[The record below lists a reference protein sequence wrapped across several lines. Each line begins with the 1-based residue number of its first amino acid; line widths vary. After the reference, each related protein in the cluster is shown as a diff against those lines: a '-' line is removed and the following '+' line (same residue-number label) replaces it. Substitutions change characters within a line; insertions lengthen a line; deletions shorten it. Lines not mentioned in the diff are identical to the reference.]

1 MMMVMPKVNWVA
13 RLGSS
18 RRMAVGVLALGLATI
33 LGCQKDEI
41 THYQV
46 PRLEIPLQQ
55 KQAGAS
61 GPLRMITAIFPQPD
75 RTWFFKLTG
84 LPEEVE
90 KHKGDFEHFLQSVRF
105 NKKGNPPVT
114 WTVPEG
120 WHREAGAGLRFASFR
135 FGSAEHPLE
144 LTVTPLGAE
153 AGTLLDNVN
162 RWRGQLSLK
171 PIDEAEL
178 NKLAQEFE
186 VDGVKAMM
194 VDLKGTGSGKGSMSP
209 PFAKGHP
216 PIQEGD
222 SEPREDRARL
232 PLTYRTPPGWKE
244 VPAQD
249 GISLAAFQAGEG
261 NQMARVTIT
270 TAGGN
275 LADNVNRWRAQVG
288 LGPVSDEQIARDCRP
303 IDVDRVRGQY
313 VDLAGPESAGGT
325 RILAV
330 LAKRDDIT
338 WFFKMRGPAD
348 VVGRQKAA
356 FEAFIGS
363 VRFTRG

>member
-1 MMMVMPKVNWVA
+1 VA
-13 RLGSS
+13 LFILGLS
-18 RRMAVGVLALGLATI
+18 LATI

-41 THYQV
+41 SHYQV
-46 PRLEIPLQQ
+46 PRLEIPLQP

-84 LPEEVE
+84 LPEEVD
-90 KHKGDFEHFLQSVRF
+90 KHKGEFEHFLQSVRF
-105 NKKGNPPVT
+105 TKKGNPPVT

-135 FGSAEHPLE
+135 FGTAEHPLE

-171 PIDEAEL
+171 PIDEADL
-178 NKLAQEFE
+178 NKLIQEFE

-194 VDLKGTGSGKGSMSP
+194 VDLTGTGSGKASMSP
-209 PFAKGHP
+209 PFAKAHP
-216 PIQEGD
+216 PI
-222 SEPREDRARL
+222 RKEDDGQRDPGRL
-232 PLTYRTPPGWKE
+232 PFTYRAPQGWKE
-244 VPAQD
+244 VPAD
-249 GISLAAFQAGEG
+249 GRITLAAFDAGEG
-261 NQMARVTIT
+261 SQMARVTIT
-270 TAGGN
+270 AAGGA
-275 LADNVNRWRAQVG
+275 LAENVNRWRSQVG

-303 IDVDRVRGQY
+303 IDVDRIRGQH
-313 VDLAGPESAGGT
+313 VDLTGPESAGGM

-330 LAKRDDIT
+330 LAEQGDAT

-363 VRFTRG
+363 VRFTGG